1 MDVKFK
7 CRAFCSFS
15 SCNLLNVQLST
26 LLTLR
31 RVFVVYDNSVGW
43 GTTCTVLL
51 FIECRN
57 TSRVSRV
64 WMTFEKFF
72 NFLYLNFCAIFAFC
86 KNRAFRSSAY
96 APYFASQSTPSA
108 LLQFLVHL
116 GSQGRVLFFQN
127 TYLFSFIVNQ
137 TKVLVLSYS
146 PFLL

>member
-7 CRAFCSFS
+7 CSAFCSFS

-26 LLTLR
+26 LLTIR
-31 RVFVVYDNSVGW
+31 RVFVVYDNSVVW
-43 GTTCTVLL
+43 KTACTVQL

-72 NFLYLNFCAIFAFC
+72 IFLYLNFLAIFAC
-86 KNRAFRSSAY
+86 GKNRVFCSYAC

-108 LLQFLVHL
+108 LLQSLVHL

-127 TYLFSFIVNQ
+127 TYLF
-137 TKVLVLSYS
+137 
-146 PFLL
+146 